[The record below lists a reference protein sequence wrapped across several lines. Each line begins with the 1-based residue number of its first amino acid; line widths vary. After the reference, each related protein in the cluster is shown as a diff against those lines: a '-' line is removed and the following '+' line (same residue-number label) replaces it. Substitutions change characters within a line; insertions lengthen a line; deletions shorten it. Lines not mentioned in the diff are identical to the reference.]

1 MITQL
6 FYIVFKRLEGD
17 LPHLGKRVEDDQTV
31 ERLAKEFAAK
41 VPKLEFSP
49 AEVLSF
55 LLANK
60 QSPGQAVDNVEV
72 SMTRIIEERKKA
84 KSEA

>member
-1 MITQL
+1 MQCL
-6 FYIVFKRLEGD
+6 FCRKYLSSWGGDCELLDLAQVF
-17 LPHLGKRVEDDQTV
+17 V
-31 ERLAKEFAAK
+31 AK

-60 QSPGQAVDNVEV
+60 HPPHHAIANV
-72 SMTRIIEERKKA
+72 A
-84 KSEA
+84 A